1 MSKYIISK
9 KQQSL
14 LFESIDPKQ
23 AAEKLMSSI
32 IKKKYPYI
40 IRLEIEER
48 EIYLTQTTVD
58 IHFDLNKFYQI
69 TGTKPPSNYFESP
82 YLLDLLKDKNMYLMT
97 YVDEEDR
104 VSFGNEFND
113 ALENELKKIYNTLPN
128 QMVYTKFQNIPDDYK
143 SDNDRIGSHFYQRWK
158 KELEPVDLRVGRY
171 IPTVDIEKLK
181 ITR

>member
-40 IRLEIEER
+40 IRLEIEDR
-48 EIYLTQTTVD
+48 EIYLTQATVN

-69 TGTKPPSNYFESP
+69 TETKPPSDYLEFP
-82 YLLDLLKDKNMYLMT
+82 YLLDLLKDQNMYLMT
-97 YVDEEDR
+97 YVDEEDKA
-104 VSFGNEFND
+104 SFVNEFNYN
-113 ALENELKKIYNTLPN
+113 LENELKKIYNTLPN

-143 SDNDRIGSHFYQRWK
+143 SDNDRMTPHFYQKWK
-158 KELEPVDLRVGRY
+158 EELEPIDLRVGYY